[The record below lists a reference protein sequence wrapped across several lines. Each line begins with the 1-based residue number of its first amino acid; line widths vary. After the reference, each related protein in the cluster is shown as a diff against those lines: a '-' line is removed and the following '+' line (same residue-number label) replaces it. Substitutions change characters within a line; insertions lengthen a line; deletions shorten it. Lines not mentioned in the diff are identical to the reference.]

1 MLNTFEVIVKY
12 DLWFVAFNPAKLKNS
27 RKTQYD
33 IKLTQTEPHENKK
46 APNEGA
52 FLFFELILVS
62 LVASSVQTAWRR
74 LPAPASR

>member
-27 RKTQYD
+27 RKTWYD
-33 IKLTQTEPHENKK
+33 IKFTQMGSHKNKK

-52 FLFFELILVS
+52 FLFF
-62 LVASSVQTAWRR
+62 
-74 LPAPASR
+74 